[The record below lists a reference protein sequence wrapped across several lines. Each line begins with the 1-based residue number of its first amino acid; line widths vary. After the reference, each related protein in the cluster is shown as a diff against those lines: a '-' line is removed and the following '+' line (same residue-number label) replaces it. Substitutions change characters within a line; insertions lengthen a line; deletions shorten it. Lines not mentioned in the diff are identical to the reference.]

1 LIPTEEYVTPDTR
14 LWRVGDADET
24 EAKIRS
30 PNDMRDNI
38 GETLWVG
45 QKPAPDYICGL
56 TVQAW
61 FGTR

>member
-38 GETLWVG
+38 GETLWW
-45 QKPAPDYICGL
+45 ARSLHRIIY
-56 TVQAW
+56 AA
-61 FGTR
+61 